1 MEWEFTAAE
10 VVRGE
15 VDYGLEEFRADLMAE
30 VDQNMGGM
38 EGVEP
43 ERVFEVMYGLCYW
56 CATGN
61 DYDEYLAGL
70 DQDSF
75 FPTFLGTIRE
85 HLEPNIE
92 MLGAILQR
100 LIMERVEGEGVLL
113 ETALKQVDELHR
125 AVLAKRVLN

>member
-15 VDYGLEEFRADLMAE
+15 VDYGLAEFRADLLKE
-30 VDQNMGGM
+30 VEQNMGGM
-38 EGVEP
+38 EGVAP
-43 ERVFEVMYGLCYW
+43 ERIFEVIYDLCYW

-61 DYDEYLAGL
+61 EYDEFLSGL

-75 FPTFLGTIRE
+75 LPAFLGTIRA

-92 MLGAILQR
+92 MLGAILQS
-100 LIMERVEGEGVLL
+100 LIMERVEGKNIPL
-113 ETALKQVDELHR
+113 EEALKQVDELNR
-125 AVLAKRVLN
+125 QVVAKRVLN

>member
-1 MEWEFTAAE
+1 MEWEFTAEE
-10 VVRGE
+10 VVKGQA
-15 VDYGLEEFRADLMAE
+15 DYGLENFRADLMAE
-30 VDQNMGGM
+30 VEQNMGGM
-38 EGVEP
+38 EGVAP

-75 FPTFLGTIRE
+75 FPTFLGSIRE
-85 HLEPNIE
+85 HLEPNIV

-100 LIMERVEGEGVLL
+100 LIMDRVEGESIPL
-113 ETALKQVDELHR
+113 EEALKQVDELHR
-125 AVLAKRVLN
+125 EVLAKRVLN

>member
-1 MEWEFTAAE
+1 MKWEFTAEE

-15 VDYGLEEFRADLMAE
+15 VDYGLENFRADLMEE
-30 VDQNMGGM
+30 VNQNMGGM
-38 EGVEP
+38 EGVAP

-61 DYDEYLAGL
+61 EYDEYLSTL

-75 FPTFLGTIRE
+75 FPTFLGSIRE

-100 LIMERVEGEGVLL
+100 LIMDRVEGESMQL
-113 ETALKQVDELHR
+113 EDALKQVDALHR
-125 AVLAKRVLN
+125 AVVAKRVLN